1 MMEYTANNDQLLAL
15 ERSLQSELSPVRP
28 NQQFIGNLRQR
39 LVDSPIFRQQRRLA
53 ISFLSIAIGLVA
65 GLVIFLIGH
74 GFVKH
79 SENV

>member
-1 MMEYTANNDQLLAL
+1 MAEYTARNDQLLAL
-15 ERSLQSELSPVRP
+15 ERSLQSELSPVKP
-28 NQQFIGNLRQR
+28 NQQFIGNLKQR

-53 ISFLSIAIGLVA
+53 ISLLSIAIGLVA
-65 GLVIFLIGH
+65 GLAIFLIGH

>member
-39 LVDSPIFRQQRRLA
+39 LVDLPIFRQQRRLA